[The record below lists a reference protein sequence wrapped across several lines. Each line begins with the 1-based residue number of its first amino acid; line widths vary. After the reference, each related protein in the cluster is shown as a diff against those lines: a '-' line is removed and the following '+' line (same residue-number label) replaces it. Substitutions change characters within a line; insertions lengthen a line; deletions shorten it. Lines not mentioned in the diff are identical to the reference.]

1 LHLNLKQE
9 KEISMNAFALD
20 KNYNAFNFAEIS
32 LADLEI
38 ISGGSGG
45 STAQCILGTV
55 GGAIGGALGGAAA
68 GSAIPGLGTAAGAIW
83 GGIGGGMAGAA
94 ASCFG

>member
-1 LHLNLKQE
+1 
-9 KEISMNAFALD
+9 MNTFALD

-32 LADLEI
+32 VADLEV
-38 ISGGSGG
+38 ISGGSGSAG
-45 STAQCILGTV
+45 QCFLGTV

-68 GSAIPGLGTAAGAIW
+68 GSAIPGLGTGLGAII

>member
-1 LHLNLKQE
+1 
-9 KEISMNAFALD
+9 MNTFALD

-32 LADLEI
+32 LADLEV

-55 GGAIGGALGGAAA
+55 GGAIGGVLGGAAA
-68 GSAIPGLGTAAGAIW
+68 GSVWPVVGTTGGAIL
-83 GGIGGGMAGAA
+83 GGIGGAMAGAA